1 MDAETL
7 EALRGSIAKW
17 HAIAF
22 EGGEDNGYKNCPLC
36 EKFMNDESRFC
47 DGCPVATATGERGCL
62 NTPYDAW
69 SRADD
74 TGFADTPEKV
84 ALAVAELDFL
94 KSLLPTPPM
103 KRNRRALM
111 PPSTPLS
118 PQRGSR

>member
-47 DGCPVATATGERGCL
+47 DGCPVATATGERGCR

-94 KSLLPTPPM
+94 KSLLPAEATP
-103 KRNRRALM
+103 
-111 PPSTPLS
+111 
-118 PQRGSR
+118 